1 MKTSMV
7 MDVATKSKNRIDNN
21 QAVRKTGYES
31 LSKNFLLNVTS
42 VA

>member
-1 MKTSMV
+1 MKMSIV
-7 MDVATKSKNRIDNN
+7 MDIATKSKNRIDNN
-21 QAVRKTGYES
+21 QAVRGIGYKS

>member
-1 MKTSMV
+1 MKMSIV
-7 MDVATKSKNRIDNN
+7 KNIATKSKNRIDNN
-21 QAVRKTGYES
+21 QAVREIGYKS